1 MQQKDLLRA
10 IVNSEH
16 RENRSRKRAA
26 RERRNSAGSDRLF
39 SIEVAVPD
47 VETYLRLRDKAGMRP
62 RTISGATK
70 GLGSELYS
78 VLLRHNESD
87 QIVGMGR
94 VVGDGGTVFHICDM
108 AVEQEW
114 QGQGGGS
121 MIMDSLMDYIT
132 GEASGYSYIN
142 LMADVDGFYE
152 RWGFKPT
159 SPNSRGMYLRL
170 SDS

>member
-1 MQQKDLLRA
+1 MLDTSTSIASEPEL
-10 IVNSEH
+10 ISNSL
-16 RENRSRKRAA
+16 
-26 RERRNSAGSDRLF
+26 SDIIISPGIIF

-47 VETYLRLRDKAGMRP
+47 VKTYLRLREKSGMRP

-70 GLGSELYS
+70 GLGSELFS

-132 GEASGYSYIN
+132 GEASGYSYI
-142 LMADVDGFYE
+142 DRKSVV
-152 RWGFKPT
+152 
-159 SPNSRGMYLRL
+159 
-170 SDS
+170 

>member
-1 MQQKDLLRA
+1 MD
-10 IVNSEH
+10 
-16 RENRSRKRAA
+16 
-26 RERRNSAGSDRLF
+26 GSDRLF

-47 VETYLRLRDKAGMRP
+47 VDTYLRLREKAGMRP

-70 GLGSELYS
+70 GLGSELFS
-78 VLLRHNESD
+78 VLLRHNDSND
-87 QIVGMGR
+87 IVGMGR

-114 QGQGGGS
+114 QGNGGGS
-121 MIMDSLMDYIT
+121 MIMDSLMEYIT
-132 GEASGYSYIN
+132 REASGYSYIN

-159 SPNSRGMYLRL
+159 LPNSRGMFLRL
-170 SDS
+170 SD

>member
-1 MQQKDLLRA
+1 VQQKDQLRA
-10 IVNSEH
+10 TVNSEH
-16 RENRSRKRAA
+16 RENRSRKRVA

-47 VETYLRLRDKAGMRP
+47 VKTYLRLREKAGMRP

-70 GLGSELYS
+70 GLGSELFS
-78 VLLRHNESD
+78 VLLRHNKSNE
-87 QIVGMGR
+87 IVGMGR

-108 AVEQEW
+108 AVELEW
-114 QGQGGGS
+114 QDQGGGT
-121 MIMDSLMDYIT
+121 MIMDSIMEYIT
-132 GEASGYSYIN
+132 REASGYSYIN

-159 SPNSRGMYLRL
+159 LPNSRGMYLRL

>member
-1 MQQKDLLRA
+1 M
-10 IVNSEH
+10 
-16 RENRSRKRAA
+16 A

-39 SIEVAVPD
+39 SVEVAVPD
-47 VETYLRLRDKAGMRP
+47 AKTYLRLREKAGMRP

-78 VLLRHNESD
+78 VLLRHNESNE
-87 QIVGMGR
+87 IVGMGR

-108 AVEQEW
+108 AVDEKW
-114 QGQGGGS
+114 QGKGGGT
-121 MIMDSLMDYIT
+121 MIMHSLMDYILK
-132 GEASGYSYIN
+132 EASPLSYIN

-159 SPNSRGMYLRL
+159 VPNSRGMFLRI